1 MKTFYN
7 QFVTDL
13 KETDPSKWYT
23 MAKKIG
29 AVNQSD
35 SERVN
40 VECLE
45 NFDDQEAVEAVAQHF
60 ASISQEYEPLSV
72 QTYLAIF
79 KLKNP
84 LRWMNSP
91 FI

>member
-7 QFVTDL
+7 QFVTDF
-13 KETDPSKWYT
+13 KETDPGKWYS

-29 AVNQSD
+29 AVNQTD

-45 NFDDQEAVEAVAQHF
+45 NHDDQEAVDAVAQHF
-60 ASISQEYEPLSV
+60 ASLSQEYELLSV
-72 QTYLAIF
+72 ENL
-79 KLKNP
+79 P
-84 LRWMNSP
+84 
-91 FI
+91 